1 MYEVAAVHPQLVPV
15 LQEALRLVQL
25 ARKEGGQAR
34 VDAALLGR
42 LGELEAELTAAL
54 AKANRENAGVYLQ
67 VRSHTMS
74 DTSPAV
80 EVAGVIACAPYM
92 FSP

>member
-1 MYEVAAVHPQLVPV
+1 MQLQLHRVPV
-15 LQEALRLVQL
+15 LQEAVRLVQL

-34 VDAALLGR
+34 IDAALLGR

-67 VRSHTMS
+67 VCVTQ
-74 DTSPAV
+74 
-80 EVAGVIACAPYM
+80 APVPPTCTGYWM
-92 FSP
+92 LPLVHPLLSM